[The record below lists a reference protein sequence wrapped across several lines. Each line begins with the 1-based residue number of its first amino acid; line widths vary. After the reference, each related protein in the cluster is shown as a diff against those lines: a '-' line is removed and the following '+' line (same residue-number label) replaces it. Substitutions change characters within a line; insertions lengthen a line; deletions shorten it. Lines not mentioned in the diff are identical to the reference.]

1 MHEKAKLI
9 KRHEIPKR
17 SSCLGDAQARELQ
30 QQEARQYLSL
40 KKNPVGIKITKLG
53 ISDAVC
59 QQLANLPDPEESH
72 DSSSD
77 NGEELEDDI
86 TTKHNP
92 LPGPNIPVPPV
103 NETTSGKPGIT
114 KINTLKT
121 WMMSQTKHSTMLQ
134 SLMHLEWMLMPY
146 GHCSFGITGL
156 IMQHNNK
163 GARAR
168 ENLQQR
174 AL

>member
-1 MHEKAKLI
+1 MHRPENCNGK
-9 KRHEIPKR
+9 
-17 SSCLGDAQARELQ
+17 S
-30 QQEARQYLSL
+30 QYLSS
-40 KKNPVGIKITKLG
+40 KKNPVGIKITKANASKLG
-53 ISDAVC
+53 ISDAVH
-59 QQLANLPDPEESH
+59 QQLANLPDPKESH

-103 NETTSGKPGIT
+103 NKTTSGKPGIT

-121 WMMSQTKHSTMLQ
+121 WMMSQIKHSTMLQ
-134 SLMHLEWMLMPY
+134 SPMHLEWMLMPY
-146 GHCSFGITGL
+146 GHWSFGITGL

-174 AL
+174 ALQCSVICV